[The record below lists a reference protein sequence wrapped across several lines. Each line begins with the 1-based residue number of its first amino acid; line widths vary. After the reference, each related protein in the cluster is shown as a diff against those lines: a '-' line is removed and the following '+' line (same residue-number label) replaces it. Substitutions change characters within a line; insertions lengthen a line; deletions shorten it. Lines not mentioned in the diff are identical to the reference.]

1 MSEHPEPAPAHAHHH
16 EGDGSLGQGR
26 TLGGFGQGF
35 ADDDGTADPR
45 VREAL
50 ARVQVEPTQSAYLDA
65 LAELCLA
72 RLLVP
77 LVATGDETMHHDPA
91 RQAAMSAVMLQAADG
106 RRAMLAFT
114 GTDALTAWDPQARPV
129 PATLDVVAEAA
140 ATSGC
145 GTVLVDLQG
154 PAPLEIEGPVLEQ
167 LALGRRLTRLEDGEY
182 GWAVLGG

>member
-1 MSEHPEPAPAHAHHH
+1 MAHDHDHPHPHL
-16 EGDGSLGQGR
+16 GLGQGR
-26 TLGGFGQGF
+26 SLGGYSEAF
-35 ADDDGTADPR
+35 ADDDGSAAPG

-50 ARVQVEPTQSAYLDA
+50 ARVRSVESQEAYLDA
-65 LAELCLA
+65 VVELCLS

-77 LVATGDETMHHDPA
+77 LVASGDETMQHDPE

-114 GTDALTAWDPQARPV
+114 GTDALSAWDPKARPV

-140 ATSGC
+140 ASSGC

-154 PAPLEIEGPVLEQ
+154 PEPLEIEGVVLEQ
-167 LALGRRLTRLEDGEY
+167 LALGRRLTRLDDGGY
-182 GWAVLGG
+182 GWVVTGQQA